1 MVSFT
6 PRLVVD
12 GIRYGEYASAYYWD
26 PSVNIYAVN
35 KGWMLAN
42 CTCYAYGRALEIG
55 SPAPIGG
62 GEWGAGSAFHWNVSC
77 INGWYAI
84 PYTASNVAP
93 GDILQWGDYDAG
105 IQTPNHV
112 AFVETVENGTITI
125 SYSSWTSRDVSM
137 TPAQISAYFQS
148 TEYLRGRFFDVATPG
163 TVYRSGALPLYILKN
178 PGNPGPGPTPP
189 PTPGESV
196 QYPIAIGNK
205 WGLQIGDRV
214 KIIGTGRAATDG
226 SGNIAYGL
234 GWTRYIQDIYENG
247 AYPFRVGYK
256 NGKETTGFYKAD
268 ALEKLPPL
276 TRTRKK

>member
-6 PRLVVD
+6 PRLNIV
-12 GIRYGEYASAYYWD
+12 GTRWGEYAHAYYWG
-26 PSVNIYAVN
+26 SANIYAGN
-35 KGWMLAN
+35 KDWCMAN
-42 CTCYAYGRALEIG
+42 CTCYAYGRVLEIG
-55 SPAPIGG
+55 SPAPVDI
-62 GEWGAGSAFHWNVSC
+62 ERSAYRWNSHM

-84 PYTASNVAP
+84 PYSKANVEP
-93 GDILQWGDYDAG
+93 GDLLQWGDYYLG
-105 IQTPNHV
+105 IEYPNHV
-112 AFVETVENGTITI
+112 AFVETVENDVITTTNSNWTARPTSLSFAEI
-125 SYSSWTSRDVSM
+125 SD
-137 TPAQISAYFQS
+137 YFQTDIDNRQWRFWNS
-148 TEYLRGRFFDVATPG
+148 FEGGENYIRG
-163 TVYRSGALPLYILKN
+163 YEPLYILKN
-178 PGNPGPGPTPP
+178 PGNPGPGPGPT

-276 TRTRKK
+276 TRNRKK